1 MLCCDGFRHKIG
13 EEEMLRYFAPK
24 HMRSCEEMQSQIRKL
39 IDMNMQ
45 QGETDNISAITIL
58 AESKNS
64 DRDAP
69 LSVMQEFC
77 YTDSSELAE

>member
-1 MLCCDGFRHKIG
+1 
-13 EEEMLRYFAPK
+13 
-24 HMRSCEEMQSQIRKL
+24 MQSQIRKL

-58 AESKNS
+58 AESKKT

-77 YTDSSELAE
+77 FTDSSELAE